1 MSYNVGIA
9 ISNQQFLETE
19 TREQNTMKQIFDA
32 FLTLIDIYN
41 IQDLVQFT
49 QAYIQKMF
57 GLEEG
62 NCILL
67 VTDDSGNLVRY
78 IT

>member
-49 QAYIQKMF
+49 
-57 GLEEG
+57 
-62 NCILL
+62 
-67 VTDDSGNLVRY
+67 
-78 IT
+78 